1 MRNGR
6 EWSFLGPKNAPFC
19 SEKAILPNSLK
30 RSAKRSEFAAFS
42 RYKNRHFPVSHLK
55 RSTKRPK
62 ITVFGPKK
70 CAVLQRERQFATL
83 CLFHAPTGGGGG
95 GYTREIGTMW
105 QIGVLAAE
113 RWVFL
118 TKKWPFSAISHYVL
132 SEKFSGRL
140 RPNGWFCSRVVA
152 TPKNQ
157 EYTGIYSIRRAAAV
171 LTPHTPK
178 SRKMVPNL
186 LRFHIKTP
194 ICHIVPRGNL

>member
-1 MRNGR
+1 MLNKNRKSMKNCGL
-6 EWSFLGPKNAPFC
+6 FLNM
-19 SEKAILPNSLK
+19 
-30 RSAKRSEFAAFS
+30 AKRCF
-42 RYKNRHFPVSHLK
+42 
-55 RSTKRPK
+55 
-62 ITVFGPKK
+62 
-70 CAVLQRERQFATL
+70 
-83 CLFHAPTGGGGG
+83 CLFFQVLML
-95 GYTREIGTMW
+95 GTMW